1 MDLVFIIKFFYILDI
16 SFKYS
21 VNLLLCHRGYGIF
34 NAIIKVAFILFGFE
48 VDTVFKDLFAESI
61 LDNTEKVF
69 DVIEFATVFGKS

>member
-1 MDLVFIIKFFYILDI
+1 
-16 SFKYS
+16 
-21 VNLLLCHRGYGIF
+21 LCHHGYGVF

-69 DVIEFATVFGKS
+69 DVIESATVFGKS